1 MSSKLPAHITKIRDG
16 KFRVRYQRS
25 KKFPVEYDKIFDNAT
40 EAITANNEYL
50 AKNTLNLHTKVQ
62 KMGFS
67 EFCDYYLE
75 WLRNKPKKP
84 AVGTIRSYKRY
95 INTLKIAFGNPNIK
109 EMDSFFIS
117 NIIAKESKRKK
128 RSNGKNQ
135 GGVISSNTLH
145 HEYAMLSI
153 LFGKMYDW
161 NFISSNPMKEIEAPS
176 FETKEI
182 EVPEYEEIEDIE
194 SKILTVSNI
203 RDKLQFLISFYTG
216 MREEEV
222 AGLHND
228 RDIDRE
234 NCIFT
239 VNTAI
244 VQDEDG
250 NYVEAEPKS
259 RKSKRELPFPPTL
272 LQILDE
278 YLVYRKNYINF
289 LKLNNPEYVEIPNL
303 FLNKDGHFYRPYRI
317 SRLWSKFAKNNDI
330 NLTFHGLRHYYITN
344 QMNFN
349 KDLTDRDVQDLAGHS
364 DIRTT
369 QRYNHASKKRINKNA
384 VNIFNKFGIESLFKN
399 GNDIITIPIE
409 HIASIIIGNPD
420 LSNVQDLKITLEVIT
435 NTKVDFYNISQ
446 LIEKSKKYI
455 ISSYPS
461 LERLEQYKY
470 SNESNDKLI
479 ENLKRQF
486 GKEIKLQ
493 ISKFK

>member
-1 MSSKLPAHITKIRDG
+1 
-16 KFRVRYQRS
+16 
-25 KKFPVEYDKIFDNAT
+25 
-40 EAITANNEYL
+40 
-50 AKNTLNLHTKVQ
+50 
-62 KMGFS
+62 
-67 EFCDYYLE
+67 
-75 WLRNKPKKP
+75 
-84 AVGTIRSYKRY
+84 
-95 INTLKIAFGNPNIK
+95 
-109 EMDSFFIS
+109 
-117 NIIAKESKRKK
+117 
-128 RSNGKNQ
+128 
-135 GGVISSNTLH
+135 
-145 HEYAMLSI
+145 
-153 LFGKMYDW
+153 
-161 NFISSNPMKEIEAPS
+161 MKEIEAPS

-234 NCIFT
+234 NYIFT

-399 GNDIITIPIE
+399 GYDIMTIPIE

-455 ISSYPS
+455 ISSYPF

>member
-1 MSSKLPAHITKIRDG
+1 ML
-16 KFRVRYQRS
+16 F
-25 KKFPVEYDKIFDNAT
+25 IFS
-40 EAITANNEYL
+40 I
-50 AKNTLNLHTKVQ
+50 
-62 KMGFS
+62 G
-67 EFCDYYLE
+67 
-75 WLRNKPKKP
+75 
-84 AVGTIRSYKRY
+84 Y
-95 INTLKIAFGNPNIK
+95 I
-109 EMDSFFIS
+109 
-117 NIIAKESKRKK
+117 
-128 RSNGKNQ
+128 
-135 GGVISSNTLH
+135 
-145 HEYAMLSI
+145 
-153 LFGKMYDW
+153 
-161 NFISSNPMKEIEAPS
+161 
-176 FETKEI
+176 
-182 EVPEYEEIEDIE
+182 
-194 SKILTVSNI
+194 
-203 RDKLQFLISFYTG
+203 
-216 MREEEV
+216 
-222 AGLHND
+222 
-228 RDIDRE
+228 
-234 NCIFT
+234 
-239 VNTAI
+239 
-244 VQDEDG
+244 
-250 NYVEAEPKS
+250 
-259 RKSKRELPFPPTL
+259 
-272 LQILDE
+272 
-278 YLVYRKNYINF
+278 
-289 LKLNNPEYVEIPNL
+289 

-399 GNDIITIPIE
+399 GYDIMTIPIE